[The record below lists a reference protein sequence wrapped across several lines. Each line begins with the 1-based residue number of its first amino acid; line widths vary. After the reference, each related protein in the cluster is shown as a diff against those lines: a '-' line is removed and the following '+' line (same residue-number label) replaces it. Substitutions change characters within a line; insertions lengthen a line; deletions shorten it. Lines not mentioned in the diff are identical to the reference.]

1 MPNNFRISISHN
13 KGTHFI
19 SVSKK
24 TRNIVLSSVVTII
37 LSLILTSIAVKHFYF
52 KSTISSQEIS
62 ELVDDQQKLLGR
74 LQEKNLNRN
83 ELIKQLEQ
91 KQTELLVLE
100 QRVHDVESVL
110 GINQNEQ
117 ETSLSSPFTLEKRI
131 DTAVI
136 DSSVRSTMF
145 RLIPNGI
152 PLDFSR
158 YSSKFGR
165 RTNPISKKRHNHLG
179 IDLTCKR
186 GTEIFSPA
194 DGVIEY
200 VRPSKKGY
208 GNLLKVQH
216 SFGFMTMYA
225 HLQGFNVK
233 MGQFVK
239 KGDLIAKCGNSGD
252 STGSHL
258 HYEVRFLRRAINP
271 QPFMDWT
278 PDKFE
283 LLFEKERSIKWQ
295 PLVEVFSN
303 LVTIQVQL
311 TQIPTIKFNTTM
323 QLPDDGTI
331 VANND

>member
-1 MPNNFRISISHN
+1 MPDNFRISISHN

-24 TRNIVLSSVVTII
+24 TRNIVFSSLATII
-37 LSLILTSIAVKHFYF
+37 LSLVLTTIAVKHFYF
-52 KSTISSQEIS
+52 KSTVSSQAIT
-62 ELVDDQQKLLGR
+62 ELESDQQALLGK

-83 ELIKQLEQ
+83 ELIKQLAQ
-91 KQTELLVLE
+91 KQSDLLVLE

-110 GINQNEQ
+110 GINTNPEEEGQSSFEQ
-117 ETSLSSPFTLEKRI
+117 VLEKRI

-145 RLIPNGI
+145 RMIPNGI
-152 PLDFSR
+152 PLEISR

-165 RTNPISKKRHNHLG
+165 RTNPITKKRHNHLG
-179 IDLTCKR
+179 IDMTCKR

-194 DGVIEY
+194 DGVVEY
-200 VRPSKKGY
+200 VRPSNKGY

-295 PLVEVFSN
+295 PLVAVFNN
-303 LVTIQVQL
+303 LVKMQVQL
-311 TQIPTIKFNTTM
+311 TQIPTIKDEKTVANVES
-323 QLPDDGTI
+323 DI
-331 VANND
+331 VAKNH